1 MVEMNNKEET
11 ANEFPLY
18 GGGDEQGECA
28 CAQVCLGPTQHQR
41 EMCGAGVLGLTHF
54 PKTPQTHVFMAGLFH
69 THFTGDEDGMGPVAY
84 PQRPGETEC
93 QYYMKTGTCK

>member
-1 MVEMNNKEET
+1 MAAVTSKVS
-11 ANEFPLY
+11 
-18 GGGDEQGECA
+18 
-28 CAQVCLGPTQHQR
+28 AQVCLVPLSKCAVRGFWASPT
-41 EMCGAGVLGLTHF
+41 

-69 THFTGDEDGMGPVAY
+69 THSTGDEDGMGPVAY